1 MRQKIV
7 GEFGL
12 VSFAGFNR
20 SVLAVELLDRPM
32 IDGELSPRF
41 RPLAR
46 EIMAQ
51 RQRLGMTPAFG
62 PGLYVNLGQ
71 YEANFACDLY
81 RIALPTVRRFC
92 GPELAACNRELT
104 DFSREVIGLR
114 KGRCLLWVV
123 ESVPRALMKI
133 LWFEWILWLLAP
145 WQLGWAARLWLGAR
159 ARWDECCCGRRFP
172 LSRRLARVLAATY
185 FLADMGLMCLSGT
198 YGDSRLV
205 LPAGVF
211 LPSLLAMLI
220 VGQWEKIGLLRRA

>member
-1 MRQKIV
+1 MLWSKGRALPPAWKGLAVGLLASATLPLLAYCLVRREIV

-32 IDGELSPRF
+32 IDGELSARF

-62 PGLYVNLGQ
+62 PGLHLSLGQ
-71 YEANFACDLY
+71 YEANFATDLY
-81 RIALPTVRRFC
+81 KIALPTVHRIY

-114 KGRCLLWVV
+114 KGRYLLWVV
-123 ESVPRALMKI
+123 ES
-133 LWFEWILWLLAP
+133 
-145 WQLGWAARLWLGAR
+145 AARR
-159 ARWDECCCGRRFP
+159 
-172 LSRRLARVLAATY
+172 
-185 FLADMGLMCLSGT
+185 
-198 YGDSRLV
+198 
-205 LPAGVF
+205 
-211 LPSLLAMLI
+211 
-220 VGQWEKIGLLRRA
+220 